1 MSTESDGHRVPPRG
15 LVTAAFA
22 AIYLVWGSTYLAI
35 RFAVETIPPF
45 LLGGMRFILAGA
57 ALYLWLRLRGA
68 AVPSFSHW
76 RNAAIVG
83 ALLLGIGNGCINWAE
98 QRITSSLT
106 ALLVAVTPLWV
117 ALFDWWRTRGV
128 RPQWQAMFGIAV
140 GFIGVALL
148 VGGPNVFQGK
158 AIDPTGVAA
167 VAIASIAWSCGS
179 IYAKY
184 TPKPESALMAG
195 AMQMLAGGGC
205 LTALSLV
212 RGEPASFIGSNVSAL
227 SAWAFLY
234 LTLIGSLVGFTAF
247 SWLLQVSTPSRIATY
262 AYVNP
267 VIAMLLG
274 WALGG
279 ETLTARTLGA
289 AAVIVLGVV
298 IITSNRGVPVPESG
312 KAVSKPV
319 ALTGVQKTADS

>member
-1 MSTESDGHRVPPRG
+1 MSISTDGHRAAPRG
-15 LVTAAFA
+15 LVMAAFA

-45 LLGGMRFILAGA
+45 LLGGMRFLAAGS
-57 ALYLWLRLRGA
+57 ALFLWLRWRGA
-68 AVPSFSHW
+68 ANPSPSHW

-83 ALLLGIGNGCINWAE
+83 ALLLGVGNGCINWAE
-98 QRITSSLT
+98 QRVTSSLT

-117 ALFDWWRTRGV
+117 ALLDWWRPRGTRP
-128 RPQWQAMFGIAV
+128 RLQALLGIAV

-148 VGGPNVFQGK
+148 VGGPGLLRGTT
-158 AIDPTGVAA
+158 IDPAGVAA
-167 VAIASIAWSCGS
+167 VAVASIAWSCGS

-195 AMQMLAGGGC
+195 ALQMLAGGAC
-205 LTALSLV
+205 LAVLSV
-212 RGEPASFIGSNVSAL
+212 ARGEPARFIASNVSAA
-227 SAWAFLY
+227 SAWAFVY

-247 SWLLQVSTPSRIATY
+247 SWLLQVSSPSRIATY

-267 VIAMLLG
+267 VIAVFLG

-279 ETLTARTLGA
+279 ETLTARALGA

-298 IITSNRGVPVPESG
+298 IITSTRSGPGPESG
-312 KAVSKPV
+312 KTGSAPV
-319 ALTGVQKTADS
+319 GLTRVHESPE